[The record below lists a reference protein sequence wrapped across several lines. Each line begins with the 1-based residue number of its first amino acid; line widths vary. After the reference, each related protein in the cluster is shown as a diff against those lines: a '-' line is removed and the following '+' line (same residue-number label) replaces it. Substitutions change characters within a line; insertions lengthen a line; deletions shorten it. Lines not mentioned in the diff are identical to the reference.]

1 MMCIQF
7 NIQYLMSSFILAG
20 IISVLYALF
29 RFLEMRFILKE
40 TKPLKFILRD
50 AIIVYLSVIAGIF
63 IMEQVEN
70 NIPQAGGSKPEV
82 HLGEAN
88 F

>member
-7 NIQYLMSSFILAG
+7 NIQYLMSSFIVAG

-40 TKPLKFILRD
+40 TKPLKFIIRD
-50 AIIVYLSVIAGIF
+50 AIIVYLSVISGIF
-63 IMEQVEN
+63 VMEQIEYN
-70 NIPQAGGSKPEV
+70 LPQGGGSKPEV

>member
-7 NIQYLMSSFILAG
+7 NIQYLMSSFIVAG

-40 TKPLKFILRD
+40 TKPLKFIIRD

-70 NIPQAGGSKPEV
+70 NIPNGNGAKPEV

>member
-1 MMCIQF
+1 M
-7 NIQYLMSSFILAG
+7 NSFILAG
-20 IISVLYALF
+20 IVSVLYGIV

-50 AIIVYLSVIAGIF
+50 AIIVYLTVMLGVF
-63 IMEQVEN
+63 VVDQLEN
-70 NIPQAGGSKPEV
+70 NIPNMSSAKPEV
-82 HLGEAN
+82 HIGEAN